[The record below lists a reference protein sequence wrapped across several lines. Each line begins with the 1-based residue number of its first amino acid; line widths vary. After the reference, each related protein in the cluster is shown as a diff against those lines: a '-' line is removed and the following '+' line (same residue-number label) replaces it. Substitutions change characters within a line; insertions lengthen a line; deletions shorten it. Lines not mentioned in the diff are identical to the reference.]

1 MMLEND
7 KRNVDEEQLKAHS
20 LPGTNQAGKGA
31 DEGEQTDREN
41 GKPGG
46 AQKRSGDQEQLDAH
60 SLPGTNQAGK
70 GPGGARQDD
79 PEN

>member
-1 MMLEND
+1 MLEND

-31 DEGEQTDREN
+31 DESEQTDRQN
-41 GKPGG
+41 GKP
-46 AQKRSGDQEQLDAH
+46 SGDQEQLKAH

-70 GPGGARQDD
+70 GPGIERHFCT
-79 PEN
+79 